1 MDSAINECDSSVNFD
16 INSSSDIF
24 IAIYIEFSSTNSS
37 IDIDIHIDKAID
49 SFGAMNLGGDRPI
62 EHYYSS
68 ADIHIDRTI
77 NITIT
82 ICYL

>member
-1 MDSAINECDSSVNFD
+1 MLSSYGCDSSVNFD
-16 INSSSDIF
+16 INKSSDISTATD
-24 IAIYIEFSSTNSS
+24 IGVSSTNSS

-49 SFGAMNLGGDRPI
+49 SSGAMNLGDDRPI